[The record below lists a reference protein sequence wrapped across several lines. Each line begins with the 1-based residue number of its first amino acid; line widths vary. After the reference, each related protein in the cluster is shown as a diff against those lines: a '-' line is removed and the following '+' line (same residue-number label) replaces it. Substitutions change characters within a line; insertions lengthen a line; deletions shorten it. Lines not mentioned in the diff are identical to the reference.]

1 MSKSVN
7 LCRKGNCNM
16 ADKNE
21 NLSVSEQKE
30 KIRNRYKGVDPSE
43 LEVIPALPQTD
54 IYNLDKEIRVAVYAR
69 VSTGDPRQTSS
80 YELQKNHYLD
90 FVNLHPNWK
99 LVGIYADEGISGTS
113 LQHRDEFIRM
123 IDDCENGKIDFVVT
137 KSISRFARNQLDF
150 IENIRKL
157 KDRKPPVG
165 VFFESEGINSLEPA
179 FEMTMSI
186 ISVLAQ
192 EESHIKSEIMNTS
205 VEMRFKRG
213 IFLTP
218 ELFGY
223 DLDDNDNLVINE
235 KEAKIVK
242 LIFFMYLYGYSSNEI
257 AEILTKKGIK
267 TPKGNTIWS
276 ASSIIG
282 ILRNERHCGD
292 ITARKTW
299 TPNYL
304 NHRPRKNRLDRN
316 QYKCR
321 DHHEA
326 IVSRHDFLAVQKL
339 IDNAKYGNKG
349 ILPELQV
356 ITDGAFKGFV
366 TVHCKWA
373 GFRAEDYIRAS
384 ESISSDGK
392 KANNEKSNSCES
404 TFDLRGY
411 EIARSQFFDVSEKL
425 TVIMSVSHIMFN
437 TNCIRKMENITYIE
451 ILINPVSGLLAVRRS
466 DKTIKNSISWI
477 TLGKHGTSPKY
488 IGGKAFLKTIFEI
501 FSWNTEYK
509 YRLSGVIM
517 NNENNESAIV
527 FNLRE
532 PEILIPNKI
541 IGADK
546 KLSNV
551 SETCIVPICS
561 TAKSVCAYPKEWTY
575 GFGNEY
581 YSHSDS
587 DLSES
592 LKINNKGKT
601 FINEQANTTDKSIIK
616 ETIESILSLPR
627 EDKNEK

>member
-1 MSKSVN
+1 
-7 LCRKGNCNM
+7 M

-21 NLSVSEQKE
+21 NLNKYEQKE

-43 LEVIPALPQTD
+43 LEVIPALPQID
-54 IYNLDKEIRVAVYAR
+54 IYNSEKEIRVAVYAR

-90 FVNLHPNWK
+90 YVNLHSNWK

-123 IDDCENGKIDFVVT
+123 IEDCENGKIDLVVT

-150 IENIRKL
+150 IENIRRL
-157 KDRKPPVG
+157 KERKPPIG
-165 VFFESEGINSLEPA
+165 VLFESEGINSLDNA

-192 EESHIKSEIMNTS
+192 EESHIKSEVMNTS

-223 DLDDNDNLVINE
+223 DLDDNENLVINE
-235 KEAKIVK
+235 KESKIVK
-242 LIFFMYLYGYSSNEI
+242 LIFFMYLYGYSSKEI
-257 AEILTKKGIK
+257 ADILTKEGIK
-267 TPKGNTIWS
+267 TPKGNKIWS
-276 ASSIIG
+276 ASSVIG

-304 NHRPRKNRLDRN
+304 DHRSIKNRLDRN
-316 QYKCR
+316 QYICR

-326 IVSRHDFLAVQKL
+326 IVSRYDFLAVQKL

-349 ILPELQV
+349 ILPELKV

-373 GFRAEDYIRAS
+373 GFKAEDYIRAS
-384 ESISSDGK
+384 KSISSDAEK
-392 KANNEKSNSCES
+392 TNNEKSDNYES
-404 TFDLRGY
+404 AFDLRGY

-425 TVIMSVSHIMFN
+425 TVIMSASHMMFN
-437 TNCIRKMENITYIE
+437 TNCIRRMESIPYIE
-451 ILINPVSGLLAVRRS
+451 MLINPVIGLLAVRKS
-466 DKTIKNSISWI
+466 NKTVKNSISWI
-477 TLGKHGTSPKY
+477 TLSKRGNFPKN
-488 IGGKAFLKTIFEI
+488 ISGKAFLKTIFEI

-509 YRLSGVIM
+509 YRLRGVIM
-517 NNENNESAIV
+517 NNDNSESTII
-527 FNLRE
+527 FNLFE
-532 PEILIPNKI
+532 PEVLIPSNI
-541 IGADK
+541 IDADNNS
-546 KLSNV
+546 SNS
-551 SETCIVPICS
+551 SEACIDPICS
-561 TAKSVCAYPKEWTY
+561 TSKSVCAYPKEWTT
-575 GFGNEY
+575 GFGSEY
-581 YSHSDS
+581 YSHSAVN
-587 DLSES
+587 LSGS
-592 LKINNKGKT
+592 FNINDKKKT

-616 ETIESILSLPR
+616 ETIDAILSLPK
-627 EDKNEK
+627 EDSNEK

>member
-1 MSKSVN
+1 
-7 LCRKGNCNM
+7 M
-16 ADKNE
+16 AEKNE
-21 NLSVSEQKE
+21 NLNKYEQKE
-30 KIRNRYKGVDPSE
+30 KIRNRYKGIDPSE
-43 LEVIPALPQTD
+43 LEVIPALPQID
-54 IYNLDKEIRVAVYAR
+54 IYNSENEIRVAVYAR

-90 FVNLHPNWK
+90 YVNLHPNWN

-123 IDDCENGKIDFVVT
+123 IEDCKNGKIDLVVT

-150 IENIRKL
+150 IENIRSL
-157 KDRKPPVG
+157 KDRKPPIG
-165 VFFESEGINSLEPA
+165 VLFESEGINSLEPA

-223 DLDDNDNLVINE
+223 DLDENENLVINE

-242 LIFFMYLYGYSSNEI
+242 LMFFMYLYGYSSKEI
-257 AEILTKKGIK
+257 ADILTKEGIK
-267 TPKGNTIWS
+267 TPKGNKIWS
-276 ASSIIG
+276 AGSVIG

-304 NHRPRKNRLDRN
+304 DHRSAKNKLDRN

-326 IVSRHDFLAVQKL
+326 IVSRYDFLAVQKL

-349 ILPELQV
+349 ILPELKV

-373 GFRAEDYIRAS
+373 GFKAEDYIRAS
-384 ESISSDGK
+384 KSISSDDEK
-392 KANNEKSNSCES
+392 TNNEKSDNYES
-404 TFDLRGY
+404 AFDLRGY

-425 TVIMSVSHIMFN
+425 TVILSASHMMFN
-437 TNCIRKMENITYIE
+437 VNCIKRMKNIPYIE
-451 ILINPVSGLLAVRRS
+451 MLINPVIGLLAVRKS
-466 DKTIKNSISWI
+466 DKTVKNSISWI
-477 TLGKHGTSPKY
+477 TLSKRGIFPKN
-488 IGGKAFLKTIFEI
+488 ISGKAFLKTIFEI

-509 YRLSGVIM
+509 YRLSGAIM
-517 NNENNESAIV
+517 NSGNSESAIV

-532 PEILIPNKI
+532 PEVLIPGNI
-541 IGADK
+541 INAD
-546 KLSNV
+546 SNSLNS
-551 SETCIVPICS
+551 SEVCIGSIGS
-561 TAKSVCAYPKEWTY
+561 TAKSVCAYPKEWTT

-581 YSHSDS
+581 YSHSAVN
-587 DLSES
+587 LSGNFN
-592 LKINNKGKT
+592 INDKKKT

-616 ETIESILSLPR
+616 ETIDAILSLPK
-627 EDKNEK
+627 EDSNEK

>member
-1 MSKSVN
+1 
-7 LCRKGNCNM
+7 M

-21 NLSVSEQKE
+21 NLNKYEQKE
-30 KIRNRYKGVDPSE
+30 KIRNRYKGIDPSE
-43 LEVIPALPQTD
+43 LEVIPALPQID
-54 IYNLDKEIRVAVYAR
+54 IYNSENEIRVAVYAR

-90 FVNLHPNWK
+90 YVNLHPNWK

-113 LQHRDEFIRM
+113 MHHRDEFIRM
-123 IDDCENGKIDFVVT
+123 IDDCENGKIDLVVT

-150 IENIRKL
+150 IENIRNL
-157 KDRKPPVG
+157 KDRKPPIG
-165 VFFESEGINSLEPA
+165 VLFESEGINSLEPA

-242 LIFFMYLYGYSSNEI
+242 LMFFMYLYGYSSKEI
-257 AEILTKKGIK
+257 ADILTKEGIK
-267 TPKGNTIWS
+267 TPKGNKIWS
-276 ASSIIG
+276 AGSVIG

-304 NHRPRKNRLDRN
+304 DHRSVKNRLDRN

-326 IVSRHDFLAVQKL
+326 IISRYDFLAVQKL

-349 ILPELQV
+349 ILPELKV

-373 GFRAEDYIRAS
+373 GFKAEDYIRAS
-384 ESISSDGK
+384 ESITSD
-392 KANNEKSNSCES
+392 AERTNNIKSDNYES
-404 TFDLRGY
+404 AFDLRGY

-425 TVIMSVSHIMFN
+425 TVIMSASHMMFN
-437 TNCIRKMENITYIE
+437 TNCIKRMKNIPYIE
-451 ILINPVSGLLAVRRS
+451 MLINPVIGLLAVRKS
-466 DKTIKNSISWI
+466 DKTVKNSISWI
-477 TLGKHGTSPKY
+477 TLSKRGIFPKN
-488 IGGKAFLKTIFEI
+488 ISGKAFLKTIFEI

-509 YRLSGVIM
+509 YRLSGAIM
-517 NNENNESAIV
+517 NSGDSESAIV

-532 PEILIPNKI
+532 PEILIPGNI
-541 IGADK
+541 INAD
-546 KLSNV
+546 SNSLNS
-551 SETCIVPICS
+551 SEACIGSICG
-561 TAKSVCAYPKEWTY
+561 TAKSVCAYPKEWTT

-581 YSHSDS
+581 YSHSS
-587 DLSES
+587 VNLSGS
-592 LKINNKGKT
+592 FNINDKKKT

-616 ETIESILSLPR
+616 ETIDAILSLPK
-627 EDKNEK
+627 EDSDEK